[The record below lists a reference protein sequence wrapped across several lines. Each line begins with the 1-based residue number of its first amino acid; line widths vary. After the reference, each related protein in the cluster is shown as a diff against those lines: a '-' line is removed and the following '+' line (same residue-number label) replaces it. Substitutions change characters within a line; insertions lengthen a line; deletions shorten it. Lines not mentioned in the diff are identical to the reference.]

1 LLIVTI
7 VLVSGLVIYAIIS
20 LLIAGLREHRQL

>member
-1 LLIVTI
+1 
-7 VLVSGLVIYAIIS
+7 LVSGLVIYAIIS